1 VIGTKTRIHRA
12 NKQKIKKYGGRKNM
26 QFRKLAAI
34 GGSALMTG
42 LSLAGAAMAATN
54 VGNLADLAAPVGGAA
69 DFPLFVVGK
78 DAKTSDVAGA
88 IGVATRFAAESK
100 TKVAATTSPVV
111 GAVEGGVNLA
121 TATVPM
127 YVGDRLTVAR
137 SSLSSTELP
146 NILKSEKFA
155 DGSGTTYSYDQ
166 YVDLGTT
173 SAPIYGKTG
182 DLTEPTPY
190 VNMTTSVSTSSYLYA
205 LRAVFTNAINI
216 TKGTTGA
223 SETTSSANAAA
234 GQPLKLF
241 GSEWT
246 IGVDSTATKL
256 VLYGSGEKASL
267 KYQQPV
273 TLSIGGTNHTI
284 EFLGSE
290 SATKAQL
297 KIDGAQDAYNEGSIY
312 NKGNPTFTIYVK
324 DVIQLSSTDQTQNSV
339 VLQLGANKLSLPN
352 GAAAQKGVN
361 DDTVSGSVVDLIVTS
376 TTAGSAGYGQLTKL
390 VVYESSSDSNKAYI
404 KEGGEFVDPV
414 FGTVKMKFSGYTPSL
429 TSTTERDTVTFG
441 QSSSELSV
449 KVPEVVSGKSVDIK
463 WAFDS
468 ATGTSGTILSLNE
481 SASRAYVLVEGH
493 PISKDDYF
501 VVEAAGEGHLFRY
514 SSADQTATTGTNLGY
529 NFYDVFSGE
538 SKKAAYASSTN
549 ATSVSMKVNGQDVYV
564 SNITT
569 AHSGRTITEPIIAV
583 TWKSGSDPSW
593 RDAPATT
600 ETDSVAYGGTS
611 LSAGASPMTYVTV
624 WPGIKLKSGY
634 KMFLTAPN
642 TTFGADYN
650 SNVPNAINVSLV
662 NNTVQRF
669 LLPTGYLSA
678 LFYNTSHSGASNT
691 GLNSTWLNLSA
702 TDTGTLTGVSNSTTA
717 SAVGNQGVGLPSAR
731 LNSAGRLIP
740 ILVGRQW
747 YGIGTNVTGGTGAQ
761 LLFSLLDEV
770 AGTAVGR
777 DAVGNI
783 TQPALLFV
791 SPKDDNQNRET
802 FWVPGTDTSTGAALT
817 GSIGTSEATGVTWFS
832 AASGATPTTTRYF
845 NLWGAV
851 IEQDT
856 NSQGKLSATFPR
868 SQTYA
873 TTLMLE
879 KTSTGAGT
887 TTTGGDSFNVIKVTA
902 DVARLD
908 TELSATDKTNSDLI
922 VVGGPC
928 VNKVAADLLGKTYPA
943 CADETATTDADA
955 LSKTG
960 IPKNAAIVK
969 VFADKYATGK
979 VAVLVAGWRAQ
990 DTDLAAQAVQ
1000 QDKLAG
1006 KTDMAVKVSGTD
1018 VATAT
1023 VEAFSG

>member
-1 VIGTKTRIHRA
+1 
-12 NKQKIKKYGGRKNM
+12 M

-54 VGNLADLAAPVGGAA
+54 VGNLADLAMPVSGAA
-69 DFPLFVVGK
+69 HFPLFVVGK

-88 IGVATRFAAESK
+88 IGVAARFAAESK
-100 TKVAATTSPVV
+100 TKVAATTSPLV

-127 YVGDRLTVAR
+127 YVGDRLTIAR
-137 SSLSSTELP
+137 SSLSSAELP
-146 NILKSEKFA
+146 NILKSEKFS

-173 SAPIYGKTG
+173 AAPIYGKTG

-223 SETTSSANAAA
+223 GETTSSANSAT
-234 GQPLKLF
+234 GQTIKLF
-241 GSEWT
+241 GSEWSV
-246 IGVDSTATKL
+246 GVDTTATKL
-256 VLYGSGEKASL
+256 VLYGSGDKATL

-284 EFLGSE
+284 EFVGSE
-290 SATKAQL
+290 SATKAQI
-297 KIDGAQDAYNEGSIY
+297 KVDGAQDAYNEGSIY
-312 NKGNPTFTIYVK
+312 NKGSPTFTIYVK

-376 TTAGSAGYGQLTKL
+376 TTAGNAGYGQLTKL
-390 VVYESSSDSNKAYI
+390 VVYESASDSNKAYI

-429 TSTTERDTVTFG
+429 TSATDRDTVTFG
-441 QSSSELSV
+441 QSSSDLSV
-449 KVPEVVSGKSVDIK
+449 KIPEAVSGKTVEVK

-468 ATGTSGTILSLNE
+468 TTSTSGTLLALNE

-501 VVEAAGEGHLFRY
+501 IVEAAGEGHLFRY

-529 NFYDVFSGE
+529 NFNDVFSGE

-564 SNITT
+564 SNLTT

-600 ETDSVAYGGTS
+600 EADGVAFGGTTV
-611 LSAGASPMTYVTV
+611 SAASSPMTYVTV

-650 SNVPNAINVSLV
+650 GNVPYAINMSLL
-662 NNTVQRF
+662 NTSVQRF

-678 LFYNTSHSGASNT
+678 LWRNETGTSLTNI
-691 GLNSTWLNLSA
+691 TWLNISA
-702 TDTGTLTGVSNSTTA
+702 TDTGTLTSVSNSTTA
-717 SAVGNQGVGLPSAR
+717 SAIGGVTNGASA
-731 LNSAGRLIP
+731 LHAAGRLVP

-747 YGIGTNVTGGTGAQ
+747 YGITTNYTAAGVGGIRLQ
-761 LLFSLLDEV
+761 FSLLDEPAANTLV
-770 AGTAVGR
+770 R
-777 DAVGNI
+777 DSVGNI

-802 FWVPGTDTSTGAALT
+802 FWVPATDTSTGAALT
-817 GSIGTSEATGVTWFS
+817 GSIGTSETSGVTWFS
-832 AASGATPTTTRYF
+832 AASSATPTTTRYF
-845 NLWGAV
+845 NLWGAL

-856 NSQGKLSATFPR
+856 NSQGKLSVTFPK

-873 TTLMLE
+873 TALMLE
-879 KTSTGAGT
+879 KTSTGAST
-887 TTTGGDSFNVIKVTA
+887 TAATGDSFNVIKVTA

-943 CADETATTDADA
+943 CADETATSEADA

-979 VAVLVAGWRAQ
+979 VAVLIAGWRAG
-990 DTDLAAQAVQ
+990 DTDLAAGAVQ
-1000 QDKLAG
+1000 QDKLVG
-1006 KTDMAVKVSGTD
+1006 KTDTAVKVSGTD

-1023 VEAFSG
+1023 IGAFS